1 MINQSLMRIRG
12 HVLSVVAPSLLE
24 AYKFQESEGF
34 KQASVLVKE
43 DGTVYVSFPLDKESQ
58 KRYAWLYHKMKGLNG
73 DDSDHNPRPPSGKPP
88 KGSGPNGG
96 GPGSGG
102 TPSAGTT
109 VEFQNVQAI
118 AA

>member
-1 MINQSLMRIRG
+1 MIDQSLMRING
-12 HVLSVVAPSLLE
+12 HVLSIIAPSLLE

-43 DGTVYVSFPLDKESQ
+43 DRTISVSFPLDKESQ

-88 KGSGPNGG
+88 KGSGPNN
-96 GPGSGG
+96 GG
-102 TPSAGTT
+102 TPSAGSIT
-109 VEFQNVQAI
+109 EFQNVQAV

>member
-1 MINQSLMRIRG
+1 MIDQSLMRIHG
-12 HVLSVVAPSLLE
+12 HVLSIVAPSLLD

-43 DGTVYVSFPLDKESQ
+43 DGSISVSFPLDKESQ

-88 KGSGPNGG
+88 KGSGPNN
-96 GPGSGG
+96 GG
-102 TPSAGTT
+102 TPSAGSTT
-109 VEFQNVQAI
+109 EFQNVQAI

>member
-1 MINQSLMRIRG
+1 MINQSLMRIHG
-12 HVLSVVAPSLLE
+12 HVLSIVAPSLLE
-24 AYKFQESEGF
+24 AYKFQESECF

-43 DGTVYVSFPLDKESQ
+43 DGTIYVSFPLDKESQ

-73 DDSDHNPRPPSGKPP
+73 DDADGNPSPPSGKPP

-96 GPGSGG
+96 GTGG

>member
-1 MINQSLMRIRG
+1 MINQSLMRING

-43 DGTVYVSFPLDKESQ
+43 DGSVSVSFPLDKESQ

-73 DDSDHNPRPPSGKPP
+73 DGNPRPPSGKPP
-88 KGSGPNGG
+88 KGSGPKGG

-102 TPSAGTT
+102 TPSSGTT

>member
-43 DGTVYVSFPLDKESQ
+43 DGSVSVSFPLDKESQ

-73 DDSDHNPRPPSGKPP
+73 DGKPP
-88 KGSGPNGG
+88 KGSGPKGG

-102 TPSAGTT
+102 TPSSGTT

>member
-1 MINQSLMRIRG
+1 
-12 HVLSVVAPSLLE
+12 LLE

-43 DGTVYVSFPLDKESQ
+43 DSTVSVSFPLDKESQ

-73 DDSDHNPRPPSGKPP
+73 DEGPRPPSGKPP
-88 KGSGPNGG
+88 KGSGPKPPND
-96 GPGSGG
+96 GG
-102 TPSAGTT
+102 TPSAGST

>member
-1 MINQSLMRIRG
+1 MINQSLMRING
-12 HVLSVVAPSLLE
+12 HILSIVAPSLLE

-43 DGTVYVSFPLDKESQ
+43 DSTISVSFPLDKESQ

-73 DDSDHNPRPPSGKPP
+73 DGNPRPPSGKPP
-88 KGSGPNGG
+88 KGSGPGT
-96 GPGSGG
+96 GG

>member
-1 MINQSLMRIRG
+1 MIDQSLMRIRG
-12 HVLSVVAPSLLE
+12 HVLSIVAPSLLE

-43 DGTVYVSFPLDKESQ
+43 DGSISVSFPLDKESQ
-58 KRYAWLYHKMKGLNG
+58 KRYAWLYHKMKGING
-73 DDSDHNPRPPSGKPP
+73 DDNPRPRPPSGKPP
-88 KGSGPNGG
+88 KGSGPKGG
-96 GPGSGG
+96 GPGTGG
-102 TPSAGTT
+102 TPSAGSI

>member
-43 DGTVYVSFPLDKESQ
+43 DSTISVSFPLDKESQ

-73 DDSDHNPRPPSGKPP
+73 GDGGGHPRPPSGKPP
-88 KGSGPNGG
+88 KGSGPNN
-96 GPGSGG
+96 GG
-102 TPSAGTT
+102 TPSAGSIT
-109 VEFQNVQAI
+109 EFQNVQAI

>member
-12 HVLSVVAPSLLE
+12 HVLSIVAPSLLE
-24 AYKFQESEGF
+24 AYKFQELEGF

-43 DGTVYVSFPLDKESQ
+43 DGSISVSFPLDKESQ
-58 KRYAWLYHKMKGLNG
+58 KRYAWLYHKMKGING

-88 KGSGPNGG
+88 KGNGPNN
-96 GPGSGG
+96 GG
-102 TPSAGTT
+102 TPSAGSTT
-109 VEFQNVQAI
+109 EFQNVQAI